1 MVLNITT
8 DYAVR
13 ILVYLA
19 AVRRQAPAQELS
31 EKMNIPGKYITSIAK
46 KLKASGLISS
56 TQGSGGGY
64 CLERDP
70 ASINL
75 ADVIWVMENGIRLNR
90 CDSCG
95 RNCFIYGQ
103 HSTCPISN
111 AYGAV
116 KAVIESA
123 FARITIQD
131 LAENS
136 VCKGGLDY
144 DDP

>member
-1 MVLNITT
+1 MVLKVTT
-8 DYAVR
+8 DYVVR

-19 AVRRQAPAQELS
+19 AVRRQAPAQEVS

-46 KLKASGLISS
+46 KLKDSGLISS
-56 TQGSGGGY
+56 TQGSSGGY

-70 ASINL
+70 SSINL
-75 ADVIWVMENGIRLNR
+75 ADVIWVMENGIRLNH

-95 RNCFIYGQ
+95 RNCYLYGQ
-103 HSTCPISN
+103 HGTCPISN
-111 AYGAV
+111 AYGTA
-116 KAVIESA
+116 KAVVESV

-136 VCKGGLDY
+136 VSKNKWDH